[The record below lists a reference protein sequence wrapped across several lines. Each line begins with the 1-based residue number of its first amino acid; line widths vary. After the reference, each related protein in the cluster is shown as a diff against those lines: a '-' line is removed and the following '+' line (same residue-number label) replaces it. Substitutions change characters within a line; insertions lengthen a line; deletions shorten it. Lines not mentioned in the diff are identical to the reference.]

1 VLCRVLLARYVFVL
15 ARYVFVLVRGSFA
28 AWCACVRLVAIISYD
43 AAVSEHMRV
52 MLVEEA

>member
-1 VLCRVLLARYVFVL
+1 MLCRVLLARYVFVL